1 MLTYFNIRDRLKTL
15 SIEINGKK
23 VYLCIAPRRIGKT
36 TSSVAMAD
44 DVWTNSNYTD
54 KVLILRNT
62 MEEIKELKDGF
73 NGETFRNKYRII
85 GNSIFKVDID
95 PVTGKEFLQNRRLIG
110 KVGSLSTFANK
121 KSSIESTNYKL
132 ILYDEFNSLDED
144 DYTMVRSFRKNQFFT
159 LLEAIASYEGASDDL
174 LLLIIGNK
182 VDASNDI
189 LLELGIENQDLHD
202 EGDVFRFNVEGFDVV
217 VENVSQDEFK
227 ELFEKKKILA
237 KGLASLNMQT
247 NAYFNEGK
255 FLKTLDKRI
264 RAKKNFKDWEVT
276 RIIYKLNDTYILEKM
291 HDDVRFWEEIHMTE
305 TMLEQ
310 FVMAEYV
317 FISLDNNA
325 WLTDKY
331 CRRINKDELLELAE
345 LMKEELLIFS
355 SRYVYACVKE
365 IFRSILNLIEVI

>member
-1 MLTYFNIRDRLKTL
+1 
-15 SIEINGKK
+15 

-44 DVWTNSNYTD
+44 DVWTNSDYTD

-85 GNSIFKVDID
+85 GNTIFKVDID

-217 VENVSQDEFK
+217 VENVSQNEFK

-264 RAKKNFKDWEVT
+264 RAKKNFKD
-276 RIIYKLNDTYILEKM
+276 
-291 HDDVRFWEEIHMTE
+291 
-305 TMLEQ
+305 
-310 FVMAEYV
+310 
-317 FISLDNNA
+317 
-325 WLTDKY
+325 
-331 CRRINKDELLELAE
+331 
-345 LMKEELLIFS
+345 
-355 SRYVYACVKE
+355 
-365 IFRSILNLIEVI
+365 